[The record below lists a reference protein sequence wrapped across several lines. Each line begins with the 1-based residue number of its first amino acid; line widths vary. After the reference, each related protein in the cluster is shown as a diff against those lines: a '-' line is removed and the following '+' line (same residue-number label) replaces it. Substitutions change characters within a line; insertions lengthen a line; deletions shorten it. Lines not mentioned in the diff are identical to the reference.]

1 MRNVMTIT
9 RRELAAW
16 FYSPMAYG
24 VITLFLVLA
33 GIMFDLLTFEP
44 GAEASIR
51 GVFGPWMLLILAF
64 MLAMLTMRLLS
75 EEYRNGTI
83 ETLMTA
89 PVTDAEVIGG
99 KYLGALV
106 FYAVM
111 LLGTLIYPVLVS
123 KYGGLDSGLTF
134 ACYLGLLLTGALY
147 IAVGLFFSACTQ
159 NQIVAGLAAFVVLA
173 VFTFLTNFIGQMQ
186 EGTLRVTLQHLS
198 VAEHYESFM
207 RGMIDFTHV
216 TFFITTTAVFLFLAV
231 KALEFRRW
239 R

>member
-33 GIMFDLLTFEP
+33 GIMFDLLNFEP
-44 GAEASIR
+44 GAEASVR

-64 MLAMLTMRLLS
+64 ILAMLTMRLMS
-75 EEYRNGTI
+75 EEFRNGTI

-89 PVTDAEVIGG
+89 PVTDAQVIGG
-99 KYLGALV
+99 KYLGGVL
-106 FYAVM
+106 FFTVM
-111 LLGTLIYPVLVS
+111 LLGTLIYPLLVS
-123 KYGGLDSGLTF
+123 RYGGIDAGLTF
-134 ACYLGLLLTGALY
+134 ACYLGLFLTGALY
-147 IAVGLFFSACTQ
+147 LAVGLFFSACTQ

-186 EGTLRVTLQHLS
+186 EGMLRVTLQHLS

-207 RGMIDFTHV
+207 RGMIDLTHV